1 MISFQGV
8 RFTYPGGTEPALVVD
23 RLTIQEGEF
32 CLVMGETGTGKS
44 TLLRAI
50 NGLVPHFSG
59 GTMAGE
65 VTVLGRSTRDHRPRE
80 LADLVGYVG
89 QSASAGF
96 VAETV
101 EEELAYT
108 MENLGVAPQAMRR
121 RVEEALDLLGLSR
134 LRSRSVRT
142 LSGGEQQRTAIASVL
157 TATPKVLVLDEP
169 TSALDPAAAE
179 EVLSALARLVHDL
192 GLTVVMAEHRLERVL
207 PFVDTAVLLPGGPQP
222 PVVGTAAQVVEGASS
237 VPPIIELGRAM
248 GWSPPPL
255 SVREARRLASPL
267 RERLNL
273 VVGES
278 KPLNPA
284 PWEPLASVHHLSVS
298 YDRRPALLQVSLSV
312 RRGEVLA
319 VMGRNGSGK
328 TTLLRQLAGVG
339 GARRGEVLVQGG
351 SPERIAARERIR
363 RVGMVPQDP
372 GALLYEDSVAKEC
385 SLADREAGLPAG
397 TTARL
402 FERLMGE
409 KADQRHPLD
418 LSEGQRLGLA
428 LAVVLAPA
436 PALLLLDEPTRGL
449 DYSSK
454 ARLVAQLAE
463 LAAGGTAIVV
473 ASHDVE
479 IVARLAHRVIVLAE
493 GEIVADGPA
502 REVVCHSPV
511 FAPQIAKIFAPHAL
525 LSVDEVTRAL
535 AGSESR

>member
-8 RFTYPGGTEPALVVD
+8 RFTYPGGSAPALVVD
-23 RLTIQEGEF
+23 RLSIQEGEF
-32 CLVMGETGTGKS
+32 CLVMGETGSGKS
-44 TLLRAI
+44 TLLRAV

-65 VTVLGRSTRDHRPRE
+65 VTVFGRSTRDHRPRD

-121 RVEEALDLLGLSR
+121 RVEEALDLLGLSA
-134 LRSRSVRT
+134 LRSRSVRS

-179 EVLSALARLVHDL
+179 EVLSSLARLVHDL
-192 GLTVVMAEHRLERVL
+192 GLTVVLAEHRLERVL
-207 PFVDTAVLLPGGPQP
+207 PFVDTAVRLPGGDQP
-222 PVVGTAAQVVEGASS
+222 PVIGTAAEVVEGAAS

-248 GWSPPPL
+248 HWSPPPL

-267 RERLNL
+267 RERLH
-273 VVGES
+273 VVVDES
-278 KPLNPA
+278 RLPSP
-284 PWEPLASVHHLSVS
+284 EPREVVASVKRLSVS
-298 YDRRPALLQVSLSV
+298 FDRHSALTQVSLSV
-312 RRGEVLA
+312 RHGEVLA

-339 GARRGEVLVQGG
+339 GARHGEVLVQGV

-372 GALLYEDSVAKEC
+372 GALLYEESVAKEC
-385 SLADREAGLPAG
+385 SLSDREAGLASG

-402 FERLMGE
+402 FERLIGE
-409 KADQRHPLD
+409 RADDRHPLD

-428 LAVVLAPA
+428 LSIVLAPA
-436 PALLLLDEPTRGL
+436 PGLLLLDEPTRGL
-449 DYSSK
+449 DYPSK
-454 ARLVAQLAE
+454 ARLVTRLAE
-463 LAAGGTAIVV
+463 LGADGAAIVV

-479 IVARLAHRVIVLAE
+479 FVAQLAHRVVVLAE

-511 FAPQIAKIFAPHAL
+511 FAPQVAKIFAPHAL

-535 AGSESR
+535 AGNQ

>member
-8 RFTYPGGTEPALVVD
+8 RFTYPGASAPALAID
-23 RLTIQEGEF
+23 RLSIQEGEF
-32 CLVMGETGTGKS
+32 CLVMGETGSGKS

-50 NGLVPHFSG
+50 SGLVPHFSG

-65 VTVLGRSTRDHRPRE
+65 VTVFGRSTRHHRPRD

-121 RVEEALDLLGLSR
+121 RVEEALDLLGLSA
-134 LRSRSVRT
+134 LRSRSVRS

-179 EVLSALARLVHDL
+179 EVLSSLARLVHDL
-192 GLTVVMAEHRLERVL
+192 GLTVVLAEHRLERVL
-207 PFVDTAVLLPGGPQP
+207 PFVDTAVRLPGGDQP
-222 PVVGTAAQVVEGASS
+222 PVIGTAAEVVEGASS

-248 GWSPPPL
+248 NWSPPPL

-267 RERLNL
+267 RERLHVIVDDSKL
-273 VVGES
+273 PSPEPREVV
-278 KPLNPA
+278 
-284 PWEPLASVHHLSVS
+284 ASVQRLSVS
-298 YDRRPALLQVSLSV
+298 YDHHPALTQVSLSV
-312 RRGEVLA
+312 RHGEVLA

-339 GARRGEVLVQGG
+339 GARRGEVLVQGV
-351 SPERIAARERIR
+351 SPERIPARERIR

-372 GALLYEDSVAKEC
+372 GTLLYEESVAKEC
-385 SLADREAGLPAG
+385 ALSDREAVLPSG

-402 FERLMGE
+402 FERLAGE
-409 KADQRHPLD
+409 GADERHPLD

-428 LAVVLAPA
+428 LSVVLAPA
-436 PALLLLDEPTRGL
+436 PGLLLLDEPTRGL
-449 DYSSK
+449 DYPSK
-454 ARLVAQLAE
+454 ARLVTRLAE
-463 LAAGGTAIVV
+463 LAADGAAIVV

-479 IVARLAHRVIVLAE
+479 FVAQLAHRVIVLAE

-511 FAPQIAKIFAPHAL
+511 FAPQVAKIFAPHAL
-525 LSVDEVTRAL
+525 LSVGEVTSAL
-535 AGSESR
+535 AGSQ